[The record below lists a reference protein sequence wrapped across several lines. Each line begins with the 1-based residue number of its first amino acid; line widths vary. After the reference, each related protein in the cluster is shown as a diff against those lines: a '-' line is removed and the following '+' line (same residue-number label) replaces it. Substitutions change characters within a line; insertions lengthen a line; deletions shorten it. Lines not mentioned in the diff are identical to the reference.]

1 MHLIGRPLNAR
12 GALEPRPPGV
22 RCPFLYNTLS
32 TMPALSIIVPTF
44 SEAGNVRELY
54 ARVAR
59 NLGAEDWEIVFV
71 DDDSPDGTADAV
83 RELAQQDRRVR
94 CIQRIGRRGLSSAVV
109 EGALSSSAP
118 LIAVMDA
125 DLQHD
130 ETILPAL
137 IEEVRSRDLDVAIGS
152 RYAEG
157 GSTGQWT
164 RQRKRMSR
172 FATALARGLA
182 PADLRDPMSGYFV
195 VKSGVVRQAAKR
207 LSGYGYKILLD
218 LFASAGRPLRY
229 VEIPYVFRQRLSGE
243 SKVDSL
249 AVWEY
254 LMLVADKRFGR
265 LVPPRL
271 LFFAVVGGTGVAVH
285 YGVLS
290 ILYLG
295 SRVPFAASQAI
306 AAWAAMTSNFFLNNL
321 FTYRDRRL
329 RGFALLRGLA
339 SFYLVCSLGAL
350 ANIGVAAYAF
360 SRNAQWAL
368 SAAVGI
374 LVGTLWNYLATARFT
389 WRAGRVDGT

>member
-1 MHLIGRPLNAR
+1 
-12 GALEPRPPGV
+12 
-22 RCPFLYNTLS
+22 
-32 TMPALSIIVPTF
+32 MPEISIIVPTF

-54 ARVAR
+54 TRIARS
-59 NLGAEDWEIVFV
+59 LGAEDWEIIFV

-83 RELAQQDRRVR
+83 RELAQRDGRVR

-118 LIAVMDA
+118 LLAVMDA

-130 ETILPAL
+130 ETILPTLVA
-137 IEEVRSRDLDVAIGS
+137 EARSRDLDVAIGS

-157 GSTGQWT
+157 GGTGEWS
-164 RQRKRMSR
+164 RQRKRMSH

-195 VKSGVVRQAAKR
+195 VKSHLIREVAKR

-229 VEIPYVFRQRLSGE
+229 AEIPYVFGQRVSGE
-243 SKVDSL
+243 SKLDSL
-249 AVWEY
+249 VVWEY

-265 LVPPRL
+265 FIPPRL
-271 LFFAVVGGTGVAVH
+271 LFFALVGGTGVAVH
-285 YGVLS
+285 YAVLS
-290 ILYLG
+290 VLYL
-295 SRVPFAASQAI
+295 SVRAPFAAGQAV
-306 AAWAAMTSNFFLNNL
+306 AAWAAMTSNFFLNNF
-321 FTYRDRRL
+321 FTYRDTRL
-329 RGFALLRGLA
+329 RGLGLLRGLV

-360 SRNAQWAL
+360 SRKGQWAL
-368 SAAVGI
+368 SAAAGI

-389 WRAGRVDGT
+389 WRAGRVNGT